1 MLGNTFLRNRTF
13 LILGVIITVFV
24 LSYSYPLF
32 FRLSQGLLIL
42 LIIALIVDWLLLKNI
57 STQIQVERRVAP
69 KLSLGDI
76 QKIQYQLQNSSTYP
90 VHIEL
95 LDEFPFQLQLRNFSR
110 RIQLSADHDQSLEED
125 IRPLTRGLYQFGRT
139 RLFISTPFLSLLD
152 RRITRDNPEQ
162 IKVVPSII
170 QMRKYALQVFT
181 QTATASGIRKIR
193 QIGENDEFEQI
204 KYYQQGDNVRSINWK
219 ATSRKNQLMVNQF
232 QNTRSQMIYSIIDK
246 GRSMKMPFDGLSL
259 LDYAINSTLVIS
271 NIILKKYDKAGLI
284 TFSDKMG
291 QLARA
296 ESTPKQLSFLA
307 ELLYNQSTDFKEA
320 NFELL
325 FYTLQ
330 RQVRRRSVLLFF
342 TNFEHMH
349 DLDRNLPF
357 LQALNRR
364 HLMVVIFFTNTG
376 LIHAGNQPVQSISDL
391 YLSTFATKTL
401 VEKEQIRNRLQLHGI
416 QTILTKPEDLS
427 VAVINK
433 YLEIKA
439 KRMK

>member
-1 MLGNTFLRNRTF
+1 
-13 LILGVIITVFV
+13 
-24 LSYSYPLF
+24 
-32 FRLSQGLLIL
+32 
-42 LIIALIVDWLLLKNI
+42 
-57 STQIQVERRVAP
+57 
-69 KLSLGDI
+69 
-76 QKIQYQLQNSSTYP
+76 
-90 VHIEL
+90 
-95 LDEFPFQLQLRNFSR
+95 
-110 RIQLSADHDQSLEED
+110 
-125 IRPLTRGLYQFGRT
+125 
-139 RLFISTPFLSLLD
+139 
-152 RRITRDNPEQ
+152 
-162 IKVVPSII
+162 
-170 QMRKYALQVFT
+170 MRKYALQVFT

-232 QNTRSQMIYSIIDK
+232 QNTRSQMIYSVIDK